1 MVLLCGLGVQFV
13 RFGLGLGVLSC
24 VCLVIRILEFEVF
37 AFVVWRVCL
46 DVCGMRLWL
55 CGWWVG
61 IRWWCFV
68 VCL

>member
-37 AFVVWRVCL
+37 AFVVWRGLLGCL
-46 DVCGMRLWL
+46 WYETVALWL
-55 CGWWVG
+55 VG
-61 IRWWCFV
+61 GY
-68 VCL
+68 